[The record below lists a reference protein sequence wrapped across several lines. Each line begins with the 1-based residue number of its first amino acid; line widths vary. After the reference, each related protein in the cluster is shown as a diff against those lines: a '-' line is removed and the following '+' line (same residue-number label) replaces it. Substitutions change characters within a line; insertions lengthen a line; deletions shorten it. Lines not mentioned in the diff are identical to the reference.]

1 MPSSFVSQDECMLEE
16 LMKYLHVA
24 ELSRVEIVTTQ
35 ERPGPFCPLSI
46 WTLKSSCESW
56 NSVTE

>member
-35 ERPGPFCPLSI
+35 ERPGPFCPPSI
-46 WTLKSSCESW
+46 
-56 NSVTE
+56 